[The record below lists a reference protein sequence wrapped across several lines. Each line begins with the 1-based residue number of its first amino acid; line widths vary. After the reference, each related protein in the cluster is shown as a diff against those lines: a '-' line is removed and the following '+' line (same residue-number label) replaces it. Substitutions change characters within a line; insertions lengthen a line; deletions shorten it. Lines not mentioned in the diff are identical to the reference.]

1 MILELHGPLQ
11 MLDFPLLEV
20 NMEYLQ
26 FLRQL
31 PPVQDGS
38 GAENAHHISQS
49 HGHDENENP
58 NPNFLPMDSLSTPTP
73 TSR

>member
-38 GAENAHHISQS
+38 VPKMLTTLAKAMATMRTK
-49 HGHDENENP
+49 NP